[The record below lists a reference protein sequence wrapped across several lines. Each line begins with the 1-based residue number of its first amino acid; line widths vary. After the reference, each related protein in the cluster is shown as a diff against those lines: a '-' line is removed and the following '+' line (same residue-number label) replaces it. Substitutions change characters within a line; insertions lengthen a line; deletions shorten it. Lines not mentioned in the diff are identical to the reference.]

1 MGKAREGSLDA
12 SFDTSSRSRER
23 PIVISLGGFRV
34 HHHPSCASTMDL
46 ARNLARNG
54 ATQLE
59 TIWAEEQTA
68 GRGRQGRAWQSPPGA
83 GLYFTAVLR
92 SKLQIAQLGA
102 LPLAVGVALVKAVQS
117 QVGLNARL
125 KWPNDLL
132 APDGRKLAGVLLERD
147 AASGAVLIGV
157 GVNVKPVD
165 RPGVQAAALEDFGS
179 VNREALLEHTL
190 AGICALHERL
200 ERGDFQG
207 VLDIWRSHAQTLGR
221 EVRIHRADGSSLLG
235 FAEDV
240 DVSGALL
247 VRVNDRLE
255 RVSSGEVSLR
265 HAD

>member
-1 MGKAREGSLDA
+1 MLLE
-12 SFDTSSRSRER
+12 
-23 PIVISLGGFRV
+23 GFRV
-34 HHHPSCASTMDL
+34 HHLESCSSTMDL
-46 ARNLARNG
+46 ARDLAQNLALG
-54 ATQLE
+54 GPTQLE

-68 GRGRQGRAWQSPPGA
+68 GRGRQGRPWQSPPGA
-83 GLYFTAVLR
+83 GLYFTTVLR
-92 SKLQIAQLGA
+92 SSLQIAQLGV
-102 LPLAVGVALVKAVQS
+102 LPLAVGVALVQAIQL
-117 QVGLNARL
+117 QVNLSARL
-125 KWPNDLL
+125 KWPNDVL

-165 RPGVQAAALEDFGS
+165 RPGVQAAALEDFGPII
-179 VNREALLEHTL
+179 REDLLGRTL
-190 AGICALHERL
+190 SGIAALHARL
-200 ERGDFQG
+200 ECGDVQG
-207 VLDIWRSHAQTLGR
+207 VLDVWRTYAQTLGR
-221 EVRIHRADGSSLLG
+221 DVEIHRADGSRYAG

>member
-1 MGKAREGSLDA
+1 
-12 SFDTSSRSRER
+12 
-23 PIVISLGGFRV
+23 
-34 HHHPSCASTMDL
+34 MDL

-68 GRGRQGRAWQSPPGA
+68 GRGRQGRTWQSPPGA
-83 GLYFTAVLR
+83 GLYFTAILR
-92 SKLQIAQLGA
+92 SQIPIAQLGV
-102 LPLAVGVALVKAVQS
+102 LPLAVGVALVQAIQAQIS
-117 QVGLNARL
+117 LSARL

-165 RPGVQAAALEDFGS
+165 RPGVQAAALEDFGLVS
-179 VNREALLEHTL
+179 REDLLRDTL
-190 AGICALHERL
+190 SGISALHDRL

-207 VLDIWRSHAQTLGR
+207 VLDAWRSHAQTLGR
-221 EVRIHRADGSSLLG
+221 DVEIHRADGSRQTG
-235 FAEDV
+235 FAQDV
-240 DVSGALL
+240 DSTGALL
-247 VRVNDRLE
+247 VRVADRLE
-255 RVSSGEVSLR
+255 RISSGEVSLR